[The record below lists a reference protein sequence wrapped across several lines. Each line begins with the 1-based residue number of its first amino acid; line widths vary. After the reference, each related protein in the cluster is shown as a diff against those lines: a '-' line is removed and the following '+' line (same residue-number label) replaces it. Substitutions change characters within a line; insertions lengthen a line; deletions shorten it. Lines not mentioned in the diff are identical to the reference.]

1 MEDKD
6 RERATRLEK
15 PWQGVPAQPSGRQ
28 GRAHGRLKFATTWWG
43 ARWLNALASWA
54 DPMRLSRGRTYARAG
69 RVLDMHIDV
78 GFIYAQVQ
86 GSRPRPYHVRIEI
99 KTFSDAEWERIIEAM
114 AAQALY
120 AAQLLNGEM
129 PLDIETVFEAAG
141 VHLFPSSEDDFYS
154 DCSCPDWDPF
164 CKHRAAVC
172 YLVGERL
179 DDDPFLLFL
188 LRGRTKDQV
197 LAALRAARAKRAGL
211 PSEGQGVNPGEIPSD
226 ISPEAFWR
234 LGPEADDLEIHVRSP
249 QIEME
254 VIKLLGDLT
263 FAEDAARLEE
273 LAAIY
278 RHVSRC
284 ALRLAFDESDVEG

>member
-1 MEDKD
+1 E
-6 RERATRLEK
+6 
-15 PWQGVPAQPSGRQ
+15 G
-28 GRAHGRLKFATTWWG
+28 
-43 ARWLNALASWA
+43 
-54 DPMRLSRGRTYARAG
+54 
-69 RVLDMHIDV
+69 
-78 GFIYAQVQ
+78 
-86 GSRPRPYHVRIEI
+86 
-99 KTFSDAEWERIIEAM
+99 
-114 AAQALY
+114 
-120 AAQLLNGEM
+120 
-129 PLDIETVFEAAG
+129 
-141 VHLFPSSEDDFYS
+141 DFYS
-154 DCSCPDWDPF
+154 DCTCPDWDPF

-179 DDDPFLLFL
+179 DEDPFLLFL

-211 PSEGQGVNPGEIPSD
+211 LSEDQAVSSEAIPSD

-234 LGPEADDLEIHVRSP
+234 LGPEAEGLEIHVRSP

-263 FAEDAARLEE
+263 FAEDAARFEE

-278 RHVSRC
+278 RHVSRR

>member
-1 MEDKD
+1 MSTND
-6 RERATRLEK
+6 RPNEEALND
-15 PWQGVPAQPSGRQ
+15 QGLVSHPSGEEL
-28 GRAHGRLKFATTWWG
+28 RARGRLKFATTWWG
-43 ARWLNALASWA
+43 ARWLNALTSWA
-54 DPMRLSRGRTYARAG
+54 DPLRLSRGRTYARAG
-69 RVLDMHIDV
+69 RVLEMRIDV
-78 GFIYAQVQ
+78 GAIYAYVQ
-86 GSRPRPYHVRIEI
+86 GSRPRPYRVRIEI
-99 KTFSDAEWERIIEAM
+99 KTFSDAEWDRIIEAM

-141 VHLFPSSEDDFYS
+141 VRLFPSSEEDYYS
-154 DCSCPDWDPF
+154 ECTCADWDPF

-179 DDDPFLLFL
+179 DDDPFLLFS
-188 LRGRTKDQV
+188 LRGRTKEQV

-211 PSEGQGVNPGEIPSD
+211 PGTGQPADAEAIPTD

-234 LGPEADDLEIHVRSP
+234 LGPEAEALEIHVRSP

-263 FAEDAARLEE
+263 FAEEAARMEE

-278 RHVSRC
+278 RHVSRR
-284 ALRLAFDESDVEG
+284 ALSLAFDESDVEG